1 MATSVGSHLVS
12 GEKAVTTS
20 GTALPLEGSGTV
32 ANPATARRVK
42 SVLIIAK
49 DGNTNNVFIGGPDVA
64 TTTNDGLS
72 AGQHIIV
79 PGPLDTG
86 LIYLDV
92 TTDGEGVD
100 FYAVL

>member
-12 GEKAVTTS
+12 GEKTVTTS

-32 ANPATARRVK
+32 AAPAISRKVS

-49 DGNTNNVFIGGPDVA
+49 AGNTNNVYIGGPDIA
-64 TTTNDGLS
+64 TTTNDGLA
-72 AGQHIIV
+72 AGKFIIL

-86 LIYLDV
+86 LLFLDV
-92 TTDGEGVD
+92 DTNGEGVD
-100 FYAVL
+100 FYATL